1 MQNAAVVTAIIAVM
15 FISGCGSKWVRLDN
29 RPVLQAEFQNA
40 RTVCRV
46 DEKLAQMEQAET
58 ERNARLSSSRTN
70 EATMLAKD
78 DFALEK
84 QAIYAKIDECMRQ
97 QGYKKE

>member
-1 MQNAAVVTAIIAVM
+1 M